1 MVTAVLNDTDLRRR
15 AWEAASQVV
24 DPEIP
29 VLTIADLGVLRDVQ
43 VHDGRVEVAIT
54 PTYSGCPAMNM
65 IALEIELALERA
77 GIARPTVRTVLS
89 PAWTTDWMSEDGRNK
104 LRAYGIAP
112 PQASNSRRALFGEQQ
127 VACPQ
132 CGSQNTEL
140 LSEFGSTSCK
150 ALWRCKAA
158 ANRSIISSV
167 IEVLHAVIAS
177 AAKQSIKPQRKG
189 GLLRCARAARNDGE
203 ETLMSHAP
211 RFHRLA
217 VNDLRRE
224 AADAVSMTFAIPK
237 ELEDDYGFTPG
248 QYLTLRTTMD
258 GEEVRRSY
266 SICSGPDDG
275 ELRIAVKKVDGG
287 AFSNWAADEL
297 KPGDELDV
305 MTPTGRF
312 GIAHAPDEARIYV
325 GFAAGSGI
333 TPILSI
339 VKGVLAREPNS
350 RFFLFYGNRSTSGML
365 FLEELEELKD
375 RFMQRLSLFHVISGE
390 EQDIPILH
398 GRLDGEKVRVL
409 LRSLVPAASVDH
421 VFICGPMGMSEDI
434 EATCREIGI
443 AEDRIHVERFVSE
456 FGGKPRPKKIIE
468 ASAPPK
474 AMASLIIDGKRREV
488 PVAEEESILD
498 AALRAGMDL
507 PFACKGG
514 MCSTCRAKLVE
525 GDAQMEVNY
534 SLEPWELKAGFIL
547 TCQARPC
554 SDKVVVD
561 YDHV

>member
-1 MVTAVLNDTDLRRR
+1 M
-15 AWEAASQVV
+15 S
-24 DPEIP
+24 
-29 VLTIADLGVLRDVQ
+29 LT
-43 VHDGRVEVAIT
+43 
-54 PTYSGCPAMNM
+54 
-65 IALEIELALERA
+65 
-77 GIARPTVRTVLS
+77 
-89 PAWTTDWMSEDGRNK
+89 
-104 LRAYGIAP
+104 
-112 PQASNSRRALFGEQQ
+112 
-127 VACPQ
+127 
-132 CGSQNTEL
+132 
-140 LSEFGSTSCK
+140 
-150 ALWRCKAA
+150 
-158 ANRSIISSV
+158 
-167 IEVLHAVIAS
+167 
-177 AAKQSIKPQRKG
+177 
-189 GLLRCARAARNDGE
+189 
-203 ETLMSHAP
+203 P

-224 AADAVSMTFAIPK
+224 TPDAISLTFTIPK
-237 ELEDDYGFTPG
+237 ELASDYSFAPG
-248 QYLTLRTTMD
+248 QYLTLRSTMD

-287 AFSNWAADEL
+287 AFSNWAAEEL
-297 KPGDELDV
+297 KTGDELDV

-312 GIAHAPDEARIYV
+312 GIAPAPEQARLYV

-339 VKGVLAREPNS
+339 VKGVLAREPDS
-350 RFFLFYGNRSTSGML
+350 RFFMFYGNRLTSGML

-375 RFMQRLSLFHVISGE
+375 RFMQRFSLFHVISGE

-409 LRSLVPAASVDH
+409 LRSLVPAAQVDH
-421 VFICGPMGMSEDI
+421 VFICGPSGMSEEI

-443 AEDRIHVERFVSE
+443 AEDKIHVERFVSE
-456 FGGKPRPKKIIE
+456 FGGKPRPKQIV
-468 ASAPPK
+468 APGAPPR
-474 AMASLIIDGKRREV
+474 ALASLIIDGKRREV
-488 PVAEEESILD
+488 PVAEGEAILD

-525 GDAQMEVNY
+525 GKAEMEVNY
-534 SLEPWELKAGFIL
+534 SLEPWELQAGFIL

-554 SDKVVVD
+554 SEKVVVD

>member
-1 MVTAVLNDTDLRRR
+1 M
-15 AWEAASQVV
+15 S
-24 DPEIP
+24 
-29 VLTIADLGVLRDVQ
+29 LT
-43 VHDGRVEVAIT
+43 
-54 PTYSGCPAMNM
+54 
-65 IALEIELALERA
+65 
-77 GIARPTVRTVLS
+77 
-89 PAWTTDWMSEDGRNK
+89 
-104 LRAYGIAP
+104 
-112 PQASNSRRALFGEQQ
+112 
-127 VACPQ
+127 
-132 CGSQNTEL
+132 
-140 LSEFGSTSCK
+140 
-150 ALWRCKAA
+150 
-158 ANRSIISSV
+158 
-167 IEVLHAVIAS
+167 
-177 AAKQSIKPQRKG
+177 
-189 GLLRCARAARNDGE
+189 
-203 ETLMSHAP
+203 P

-217 VNDLRRE
+217 VYDLRRE
-224 AADAVSMTFAIPK
+224 SADAVSLTFAIP
-237 ELEDDYGFTPG
+237 EALADDYHFAPG
-248 QYLTLRTTMD
+248 QYLTLRTTID
-258 GEEVRRSY
+258 CEEVRRSY

-287 AFSNWAADEL
+287 AFSSWAADEL
-297 KPGDELDV
+297 RAGDELGL

-312 GIAHAPDEARIYV
+312 GVPHAPAEARVYV

-350 RFFLFYGNRSTSGML
+350 RFFLFYGNRSTSSML

-409 LRSLVPAASVDH
+409 LRSLVPAESVDH
-421 VFICGPMGMSEDI
+421 VFICGPTGMSEDI
-434 EATCREIGI
+434 EATCCDIGI

-456 FGGKPRPKKIIE
+456 FGGKPRAKAIIP

-474 AMASLIIDGKRREV
+474 ALASLIIDGKRREV
-488 PVAEEESILD
+488 PVAEGEAVLD

-525 GDAQMEVNY
+525 GSAEMEVNY

-547 TCQARPC
+547 TCQARPT
-554 SDKVVVD
+554 SEKIVVD

>member
-1 MVTAVLNDTDLRRR
+1 M
-15 AWEAASQVV
+15 S
-24 DPEIP
+24 
-29 VLTIADLGVLRDVQ
+29 LT
-43 VHDGRVEVAIT
+43 
-54 PTYSGCPAMNM
+54 
-65 IALEIELALERA
+65 
-77 GIARPTVRTVLS
+77 
-89 PAWTTDWMSEDGRNK
+89 
-104 LRAYGIAP
+104 
-112 PQASNSRRALFGEQQ
+112 
-127 VACPQ
+127 
-132 CGSQNTEL
+132 
-140 LSEFGSTSCK
+140 
-150 ALWRCKAA
+150 
-158 ANRSIISSV
+158 
-167 IEVLHAVIAS
+167 
-177 AAKQSIKPQRKG
+177 
-189 GLLRCARAARNDGE
+189 
-203 ETLMSHAP
+203 P

-217 VNDLRRE
+217 VSNLRRE
-224 AADAVSMTFAIPK
+224 SPDAVSLTFAIPK
-237 ELEDDYGFTPG
+237 ELAGDYSFAPG

-287 AFSNWAADEL
+287 AFSSWAADEL
-297 KPGDELDV
+297 KAGDELDV

-312 GIAHAPDEARIYV
+312 GVAPAPDAARVHV

-339 VKGVLAREPNS
+339 VKGVLAREPQS
-350 RFFLFYGNRSTSGML
+350 RFFLFYGNRSTAGML
-365 FLEELEELKD
+365 FREALEELKD
-375 RFMQRLSLFHVISGE
+375 RFLQRFAVFHVISGE

-421 VFICGPMGMSEDI
+421 VFICGPTGMSDDI
-434 EATCREIGI
+434 EATCREIGV
-443 AEDRIHVERFVSE
+443 AEDRIHVERFVSGL
-456 FGGKPRPKKIIE
+456 GGKPRARTIVP
-468 ASAPPK
+468 ASAPAK
-474 AMASLIIDGKRREV
+474 AVASLVIDGKRREV
-488 PVAEEESILD
+488 PVADGESILD

-525 GDAQMEVNY
+525 GDAEMEVNY

-547 TCQARPC
+547 TCQARPV

>member
-1 MVTAVLNDTDLRRR
+1 
-15 AWEAASQVV
+15 
-24 DPEIP
+24 
-29 VLTIADLGVLRDVQ
+29 
-43 VHDGRVEVAIT
+43 
-54 PTYSGCPAMNM
+54 
-65 IALEIELALERA
+65 
-77 GIARPTVRTVLS
+77 
-89 PAWTTDWMSEDGRNK
+89 MS
-104 LRAYGIAP
+104 L
-112 PQASNSRRALFGEQQ
+112 
-127 VACPQ
+127 
-132 CGSQNTEL
+132 
-140 LSEFGSTSCK
+140 
-150 ALWRCKAA
+150 
-158 ANRSIISSV
+158 
-167 IEVLHAVIAS
+167 
-177 AAKQSIKPQRKG
+177 
-189 GLLRCARAARNDGE
+189 
-203 ETLMSHAP
+203 AP

-217 VNDLRRE
+217 VNDMRRE
-224 AADAVSMTFAIPK
+224 ASDAVSLSFAIPA
-237 ELEDDYGFTPG
+237 ELANDYSFAPG

-297 KPGDELDV
+297 KAGDELDV

-312 GIAHAPDEARIYV
+312 GVAPAPDEARVYA

-339 VKGVLAREPNS
+339 AKGVLAREPSS
-350 RFFLFYGNRSTSGML
+350 RFFLFYGNRSTSGMM
-365 FLEELEELKD
+365 FLEALEELKD
-375 RFMQRLSLFHVISGE
+375 RFLQRFALFHVISGE

-421 VFICGPMGMSEDI
+421 VFICGPLGMSEDI
-434 EATCREIGI
+434 ETTCREIGI
-443 AEDRIHVERFVSE
+443 SEDRIHVERFVSE
-456 FGGKPRPKKIIE
+456 FGGKPRARKVIE

-474 AMASLIIDGKRREV
+474 ALASLVIDGKRREV
-488 PVAEEESILD
+488 PVAEDESILD

-507 PFACKGG
+507 PFACRGG

-547 TCQARPC
+547 TCQARPV
-554 SDKVVVD
+554 SDRVVVD